1 MGLFDVI
8 AILFVLTAV
17 FSFINYRTIGLPPTI
32 GVMALSLLASL
43 GVVGMGA
50 LGLESARQEAALILN
65 QIDFGETLL
74 HGMLSFLL
82 FAGALHIKLEHL
94 GGQKWFIALL
104 ATAGVVAS
112 TFLVGGLAF
121 LTLSSLGIPTPF
133 LYCLLFGALIAP
145 TDPVAVLG
153 ILKTTDVPKDL
164 ETAIAGE
171 SLFNDG
177 IGVVVFAIILE
188 LARGNGDAT
197 AGKVLSLFL
206 REAGG
211 GALLGLGGGLLA
223 YRMLKQIDN
232 YQVEVLI
239 TLALVTGGYAL
250 AERLHI
256 SGPIAMVVAGIFI
269 GNYGRAF
276 AMSETTRDN
285 LDTFWELVDEI
296 LNALLFMLIGLEV
309 LVMPVNPG
317 FVAAGVMAIGINLL
331 ARWATVGA
339 ATAVLRP
346 FRSFRPGA
354 VRILT
359 WAGVRGGIA
368 VALALSLPRGPERN
382 AILAMTYMV
391 VVFSIIVQGLTLGLL
406 VKRIYADVPGKRE

>member
-1 MGLFDVI
+1 MGLFDVV

-32 GVMALSLLASL
+32 GVMAVSLLASL
-43 GVVGMGA
+43 GIVGMGA
-50 LGLESARQEAALILN
+50 LGLESARQEAALILE
-65 QIDFGETLL
+65 QIDFGEALL

-82 FAGALHIKLEHL
+82 FAGALHIKLGHL

-164 ETAIAGE
+164 ETTIAGE

-188 LARGNGDAT
+188 LVRGSGDAT
-197 AGKVLSLFL
+197 AGRVLSLFL

-211 GALLGLGGGLLA
+211 GALLGLGGGFLA

-232 YQVEVLI
+232 YQIEVLI
-239 TLALVTGGYAL
+239 TLALVTGGYAM

-276 AMSETTRDN
+276 AMSPTTRDN

-317 FVAAGVMAIGINLL
+317 FVASGVLAIGISLL
-331 ARWATVGA
+331 ARWTTVGA

-359 WAGVRGGIA
+359 WAGLRGGIA

-406 VKRIYADVPGKRE
+406 VKRIYADVPGERK

>member
-1 MGLFDVI
+1 MGLFDVV

-32 GVMALSLLASL
+32 GVMVISLLASL

-65 QIDFGETLL
+65 QVDFGEALL

-112 TFLVGGLAF
+112 TFLVGGLSF
-121 LTLSSLGIPTPF
+121 LTLGSLGIPTPF

-153 ILKTTDVPKDL
+153 ILKTTDVPKEL
-164 ETAIAGE
+164 ETTIAGE

-177 IGVVVFAIILE
+177 IGVVVFVIILE
-188 LARGNGDAT
+188 LARGGGGVT
-197 AGKVLSLFL
+197 AGRVLSLFL
-206 REAGG
+206 RDAGG
-211 GALLGLGGGLLA
+211 GALLGLSVGLLA
-223 YRMLKQIDN
+223 YQMLKQTDN
-232 YQVEVLI
+232 YQIEVII
-239 TLALVTGGYAL
+239 TLALVMGGYAL
-250 AERLHI
+250 ADRLHI

-269 GNYGRAF
+269 GNHGRAF
-276 AMSETTRDN
+276 AMSETTRDH

-296 LNALLFMLIGLEV
+296 LNALLFMLVGLEV
-309 LVMPVNPG
+309 LVMPFNPG
-317 FVAAGVMAIGINLL
+317 FVVAGVMAIGISLL

-339 ATAVLRP
+339 ATVVLRP
-346 FRSFRPGA
+346 IRSFPPGA

-368 VALALSLPRGPERN
+368 VALALSLPRGQERN

-391 VVFSIIVQGLTLGLL
+391 VVFSIIVQGLTLGAL
-406 VKRIYADVPGKRE
+406 VKRIYADVPGERE

>member
-1 MGLFDVI
+1 MGLFDIV
-8 AILFVLTAV
+8 AVLFVLTAV

-32 GVMALSLLASL
+32 GVMAVSLLASL

-50 LGLESARQEAALILN
+50 LGLESLRQEAALILK
-65 QIDFGETLL
+65 QVDFGEALL

-82 FAGALHIKLEHL
+82 FAGALHIKLENL

-121 LTLSSLGIPTPF
+121 MTLSSLGIPTPF

-188 LARGNGDAT
+188 LARGSGDAT

-211 GALLGLGGGLLA
+211 GALLGLGAGFLSYL
-223 YRMLKQIDN
+223 MLKQIDN
-232 YQVEVLI
+232 YQIEVLI

-250 AERLHI
+250 ADQLHI

-269 GNYGRAF
+269 GNHGRAF
-276 AMSETTRDN
+276 AMSPTTRDN
-285 LDTFWELVDEI
+285 LDTFWELMDEI

-309 LVMPVNPG
+309 LVMPFNPG
-317 FVAAGVMAIGINLL
+317 FVAAGVMAIGISLL

-339 ATAVLRP
+339 TTAVLRP

-391 VVFSIIVQGLTLGLL
+391 VVFSIIVQGLTLGAL
-406 VKRIYADVPGKRE
+406 VKRIYADVSEERE

>member
-1 MGLFDVI
+1 MGLFDVV

-17 FSFINYRTIGLPPTI
+17 FSFVNHRTVGLPPTI
-32 GVMALSLLASL
+32 GVMAVSLLASL

-50 LGLESARQEAALILN
+50 LGLESIRQEAALILK
-65 QIDFGETLL
+65 QIDFGKALL

-121 LTLSSLGIPTPF
+121 LTLASLGIPTPF
-133 LYCLLFGALIAP
+133 PYCLLFGALIAP

-153 ILKTTDVPKDL
+153 ILKNTDVPKDL
-164 ETAIAGE
+164 EITIAGE

-177 IGVVVFAIILE
+177 IGVVVFVIILE
-188 LARGNGDAT
+188 LALGSGDAT
-197 AGKVLSLFL
+197 AGRVLSLFL

-211 GALLGLGGGLLA
+211 GALLGLGGGFLA

-250 AERLHI
+250 AERLHT

-276 AMSETTRDN
+276 AMSPKTRDN
-285 LDTFWELVDEI
+285 LDTFWELVDAI

-317 FVAAGVMAIGINLL
+317 FLAAGSMAVGISLL

-354 VRILT
+354 IRIVT
-359 WAGVRGGIA
+359 WAGLRGGIA
-368 VALALSLPRGPERN
+368 VALALSLPQGPERN

-391 VVFSIIVQGLTLGLL
+391 VVFSIIVQGLTLGAL
-406 VKRIYADVPGKRE
+406 VKRIYADVPGERE

>member
-1 MGLFDVI
+1 MGLFDVV

-32 GVMALSLLASL
+32 GVMVISLLASL

-50 LGLESARQEAALILN
+50 LGLESVRQEAALILN
-65 QIDFGETLL
+65 QVDFGEALL

-112 TFLVGGLAF
+112 TFLVGGLSF
-121 LTLSSLGIPTPF
+121 LTLGSLGIPTPF

-153 ILKTTDVPKDL
+153 ILKTTDVPKEL

-177 IGVVVFAIILE
+177 IGVVVFVIILE
-188 LARGNGDAT
+188 LARGGGGVT
-197 AGKVLSLFL
+197 AGRVLSLFL
-206 REAGG
+206 RDAGG
-211 GALLGLGGGLLA
+211 GALLGLSVGLLA
-223 YRMLKQIDN
+223 YQMLKQIDN
-232 YQVEVLI
+232 YQIEVII

-250 AERLHI
+250 ADRLHI

-269 GNYGRAF
+269 GNHGRAF
-276 AMSETTRDN
+276 AMSETTRDH

-309 LVMPVNPG
+309 LVMPFNPG
-317 FVAAGVMAIGINLL
+317 FVVAGVMAIGISLL
-331 ARWATVGA
+331 SRWATVGA
-339 ATAVLRP
+339 ATVVLRP
-346 FRSFRPGA
+346 FRSFPPGA
-354 VRILT
+354 VRIMT

-368 VALALSLPRGPERN
+368 VALALSLPRGQERN

-391 VVFSIIVQGLTLGLL
+391 VVFSIIVQGLTLGTL
-406 VKRIYADVPGKRE
+406 VKRIYADVPGERG

>member
-1 MGLFDVI
+1 MGLFDIV
-8 AILFVLTAV
+8 AVLFVLTAV

-32 GVMALSLLASL
+32 GVMAVSLLASL
-43 GVVGMGA
+43 GVVGVGA
-50 LGLESARQEAALILN
+50 LGLESARQEAALILK
-65 QIDFGETLL
+65 QVDFGEALL

-112 TFLVGGLAF
+112 TFLVGGLSF
-121 LTLSSLGIPTPF
+121 LALGVLGIPTPF

-177 IGVVVFAIILE
+177 IGVVVFVIILE
-188 LARGNGDAT
+188 LVRGGGDAT
-197 AGKVLSLFL
+197 AGGVLSLFL

-211 GALLGLGGGLLA
+211 GALLGLAGGFVT
-223 YRMLKQIDN
+223 YWMLKQIDN

-250 AERLHI
+250 ADKLHI

-269 GNYGRAF
+269 GNHGRAF

-285 LDTFWELVDEI
+285 IDTFWELVDEI

-309 LVMPVNPG
+309 LVMPFNPG
-317 FVAAGVMAIGINLL
+317 FVAAGLTAVGISLL

-339 ATAVLRP
+339 ASAVLRP

-368 VALALSLPRGPERN
+368 VALALSLPRGAERN

-391 VVFSIIVQGLTLGLL
+391 VVFSIMVQGLTLGAL
-406 VKRIYADVPGKRE
+406 VKRIYARIPGEGE